1 MSDIALTAVT
11 RANISSLQ
19 QTQILIDKTQARL
32 STGLKVN
39 SALDDAVAFFTA
51 RNLSNRAADLQTI
64 KNTISEGV
72 SIVTAATQG
81 LQSIEAVLNQMK
93 ALAQSAISASDST
106 TRAKLASQF
115 NTLRSQIDGIAAD
128 SSFDGVN
135 LLKSGT
141 PQFTEIGR
149 AHV

>member
-1 MSDIALTAVT
+1 MSDIALTAAT

-72 SIVTAATQG
+72 SIVTAATLRRRSPG
-81 LQSIEAVLNQMK
+81 PAPRCDRSR
-93 ALAQSAISASDST
+93 
-106 TRAKLASQF
+106 RAGS
-115 NTLRSQIDGIAAD
+115 
-128 SSFDGVN
+128 
-135 LLKSGT
+135 
-141 PQFTEIGR
+141 
-149 AHV
+149 